1 MTGKLNSKLSHQISM
16 KKAKAKAKE
25 LDPKMTFNDLILA
38 IISTTFK
45 EYFVSKGDNSS
56 YISVNFPFTFN

>member
-1 MTGKLNSKLSHQISM
+1 MISM

-25 LDPKMTFNDLILA
+25 FDPKMTFNDLILA

-45 EYFVSKGDNSS
+45 EYFVKKGDESK